1 MASSDSLRIQL
12 DNRIDANNANEV
24 SKKLNDLIS
33 ASEASDIELDACSM
47 EYISSAGLRVL
58 LSIRKNCPKNVVIT
72 NVSNDVYDIFDVTG
86 FNQIL
91 DVRRRMREVSVEG
104 CKIIGHGYCGNVYR
118 LDPETIIKV
127 YENEQ
132 ADSLEAIEHE
142 KQMAKLALVGGI
154 PTAVSYDIVKVGNH
168 YGSVFEL
175 LNAESFNDIMVK
187 DPQDAKAIT
196 LKFVEFLK
204 VIHNTEIKNPLLGP
218 AKQKFFGY
226 LDSIRGYLTEEL
238 YNKLYRLVS
247 GIKDSHNVVH
257 GDPQM
262 KNIMMV
268 DGEPMLIDMDTLCA
282 GLPIFDLQA
291 FYATYRLFGED
302 EPDNTMKFLGIEQSL
317 ANEVW
322 DWVLE
327 NYYSDKTEE
336 ERKVAEE
343 KISILARIRFMH
355 IVATSSLI
363 ESELGKLRIKH
374 SIEYLSEICEK
385 YEDLNI

>member
-12 DNRIDANNANEV
+12 DNRIDANNANEI

-33 ASEASDIELDACSM
+33 ASEVSDIELDACSM

-104 CKIIGHGYCGNVYR
+104 CKIIGHGFCGNVYR

-132 ADSLEAIEHE
+132 SDSLDAIEHE

-154 PTAVSYDIVKVGNH
+154 PTAISYDIVKVGKH

-187 DPQDAKAIT
+187 NPQDAKAIT
-196 LKFVEFLK
+196 LKFVEF
-204 VIHNTEIKNPLLGP
+204 
-218 AKQKFFGY
+218 
-226 LDSIRGYLTEEL
+226 
-238 YNKLYRLVS
+238 
-247 GIKDSHNVVH
+247 
-257 GDPQM
+257 
-262 KNIMMV
+262 
-268 DGEPMLIDMDTLCA
+268 
-282 GLPIFDLQA
+282 FD
-291 FYATYRLFGED
+291 
-302 EPDNTMKFLGIEQSL
+302 
-317 ANEVW
+317 
-322 DWVLE
+322 
-327 NYYSDKTEE
+327 
-336 ERKVAEE
+336 
-343 KISILARIRFMH
+343 
-355 IVATSSLI
+355 
-363 ESELGKLRIKH
+363 
-374 SIEYLSEICEK
+374 
-385 YEDLNI
+385 